1 MIRKLIE
8 IAPLVPYHREEA
20 SRVATAASR
29 FDCAVKLED
38 CSTSINL
45 KSVIGLMS
53 MVITG
58 QKPTEL
64 VCDGV
69 DEAEAILV
77 VEKALMKKSI

>member
-1 MIRKLIE
+1 MKRKRIEMTKLI
-8 IAPLVPYHREEA
+8 PYHREEA
-20 SRVATAASR
+20 SRVASIASR

-38 CSTSINL
+38 NSASINL

-58 QKPTEL
+58 KKPTDL

-69 DEAEAILV
+69 DEEDAIVAVEEAL
-77 VEKALMKKSI
+77 LKK